1 MATVRRWSAVRGTAL
16 ALALLST
23 ACGSHLSR
31 AEILQADR
39 LNGAGSGRGSAA
51 ELGGTGNDGSSADG
65 ATAGDAGAS
74 LNGAQAAGNSPAAT
88 RTSGAS
94 GATASGGQSSG
105 SSAGAPGNASSAAEG
120 GGGRIDNGGA
130 TDVGVK
136 ADSIS
141 LGNVST
147 LTGPVP
153 GLFKGAVYGAQAVI
167 AYQNSQG
174 GIFGRKLKLAVGDDQ
189 LSESQNRA

>member
-31 AEILQADR
+31 AEIIQADR

-74 LNGAQAAGNSPAAT
+74 LNGAQKQHTAPHVADTVPALART
-88 RTSGAS
+88 RRH
-94 GATASGGQSSG
+94 
-105 SSAGAPGNASSAAEG
+105 E
-120 GGGRIDNGGA
+120 
-130 TDVGVK
+130 
-136 ADSIS
+136 
-141 LGNVST
+141 
-147 LTGPVP
+147 
-153 GLFKGAVYGAQAVI
+153 
-167 AYQNSQG
+167 
-174 GIFGRKLKLAVGDDQ
+174 
-189 LSESQNRA
+189 